1 MSTEFDIKQWETK
14 VDTYFNG
21 VYENSMFDLP
31 IVNHKL
37 DVAVISFSQ
46 LKLGRYLG
54 VLVTPWFINM
64 VFKLVDETGEDLHKT
79 IFTQKI
85 GETVQLKFP
94 AGKYEFIVNYDDAL
108 GYFYSCALVSDMHTL
123 NTQEDALVLANECKR
138 LLFDGTMSEPVDE
151 QPLTT
156 STYNNEQQTMQSSE
170 VVDAQTLRTQN
181 EGKTESEETKED
193 KSIENTNYSRRSLFG
208 LKSGSKEV

>member
-14 VDTYFNG
+14 VDTYFNE
-21 VYENSMFDLP
+21 VYENSMSDLP

-46 LKLGRYLG
+46 LKPGRYLG

-64 VFKLVDETGEDLHKT
+64 LFKLVDDTGEDLHKT
-79 IFTQKI
+79 IFTQKT

-94 AGKYEFIVNYDDAL
+94 AGQYEFIVNYDDAL

-123 NTQEDALVLANECKR
+123 NSQEDALTLANECKS
-138 LLFDGTMSEPVDE
+138 LLFDNTMSEPAEE
-151 QPLTT
+151 QPLTPRK
-156 STYNNEQQTMQSSE
+156 YDNEQQTTQNSE
-170 VVDAQTLRTQN
+170 VADAQPVQAVN
-181 EGKTESEETKED
+181 EVQAESEAAKEN
-193 KSIENTNYSRRSLFG
+193 KSFENTNYSRRSLFG
-208 LKSGSKEV
+208 LRSGSKE

>member
-1 MSTEFDIKQWETK
+1 
-14 VDTYFNG
+14 
-21 VYENSMFDLP
+21 MFDLP